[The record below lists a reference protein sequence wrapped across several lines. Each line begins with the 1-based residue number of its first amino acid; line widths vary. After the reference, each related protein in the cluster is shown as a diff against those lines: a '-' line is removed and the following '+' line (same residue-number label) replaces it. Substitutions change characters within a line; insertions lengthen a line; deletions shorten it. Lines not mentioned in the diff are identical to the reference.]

1 MVASSPLKK
10 TKTMKIKTKLRLG
23 FGFLFILVLSF
34 GALCG
39 FYLNEIAKDSKVI
52 LKNNYESIG
61 FSREMRKVL
70 DNNSL
75 PLSPEASLRFEG
87 QLKKQER
94 NITEAG
100 EKEMTLN
107 IRQNFEAL
115 KTGEQLLRER
125 EVRHN
130 LTRVEEL
137 NMKAIVRK
145 NDQAQASVKRATLY
159 MELIGSFIFLILFS
173 FSVNFPGFIA
183 NPLLQLKEGIQ
194 EISRKNYMTRL
205 NFPASDEFSPLAEAF
220 NQMASRL
227 NDWENSNMAKILSEK
242 SRIETI
248 IEQMQDGIIGLNEKG
263 EIIFINPVAENLLNL
278 DEAKIVGLNA
288 SGVAAK
294 NDLLR
299 NLLDN
304 KHSDKPV
311 KIYANGKESYFQLE
325 SREIT
330 VPDYDQNRDKPILT
344 LVKSAGEVYILKN
357 ITRYRE
363 LDEAK
368 TNFIATISHELK
380 TPISSIKMSLKLLTD
395 ARVGNLNQEQTDL
408 VSHINDDTQRLLKIT
423 SELLDLAQVE
433 TGNIQLSFIPTNP
446 DDIVNYAINS
456 IKFQADQKSIQLEYH
471 PMPNT
476 SQVQVDVEKTTWVM
490 INFLSN
496 ALRYS
501 PEKSKIIVSVKPD
514 KNKIEFSVKDF
525 GKGIEE
531 QYQKRLFERY
541 FQVPTDGKNKSGTG
555 LGLAISKDF
564 IEAQQGEIFVE
575 SELGSGSK
583 FGFRLPVYKAS

>member
-1 MVASSPLKK
+1 
-10 TKTMKIKTKLRLG
+10 MKIKTKLRFG
-23 FGFLFILVLSF
+23 FGFLFIMVLAF
-34 GALCG
+34 GALSG
-39 FYLNEIAKDSKVI
+39 FYLNKIARDSKVI

-75 PLSPEASLRFEG
+75 PLPSEAVLHFEQ
-87 QLKKQER
+87 QLKKQEG
-94 NITEAG
+94 NLTESG
-100 EKEMTLN
+100 EKEVTQN
-107 IRQNFEAL
+107 IRKNFGVLQSHSE
-115 KTGEQLLRER
+115 LLAER
-125 EVRHN
+125 SLRHD

-145 NDQAQASVKRATLY
+145 NDQAQASVSKATLY
-159 MELIGSFIFLILFS
+159 LQFIGGLILLILFS
-173 FSVNFPGFIA
+173 FSVNFPSFIA

-194 EISRKNYMTRL
+194 EISRKNYKTRL
-205 NFPASDEFSPLAEAF
+205 NFPESDEFSPLAEAF
-220 NQMASRL
+220 NQMTSRL
-227 NDWENSNMAKILSEK
+227 NEWENSNIATILSEK

-263 EIIFINPVAENLLNL
+263 EIIFINRVAETLLNV
-278 DEAKIVGLNA
+278 DEAKVIGINA
-288 SGVAAK
+288 SEVAGK
-294 NDLLR
+294 NDLLKT
-299 NLLDN
+299 LLEN
-304 KHSDKPV
+304 KQSEKPV
-311 KIYANGKESYFQLE
+311 KIYSNDKESYFQIE

-330 VPDYDQNRDKPILT
+330 VPDYDQNRGKAVIT
-344 LVKSAGEVYILKN
+344 TGKSAGEVYILRN
-357 ITRYRE
+357 ITRFRE

-380 TPISSIKMSLKLLTD
+380 TPISSIKMSLQLLTD
-395 ARVGNLNQEQTDL
+395 RRVGNLNKEQTDL
-408 VSHINDDTQRLLKIT
+408 VDLITDDTQRLLKIT

-433 TGNIQLSFIPTNP
+433 TGNIQLSFLPTDP
-446 DDIVNYAINS
+446 DEIVNYAINS
-456 IKFQADQKSIQLEYH
+456 IKFQADQKNIQLEYH
-471 PMPNT
+471 RMT
-476 SQVQVDVEKTTWVM
+476 DSSKVQVDVEKTTWVM

-501 PEKSKIIVSVKPD
+501 PDKSKIVITIKPE
-514 KNKIEFSVKDF
+514 KKMIEFSVKDF

-575 SELGSGSK
+575 SELGAGSR
-583 FGFRLPVYKAS
+583 FGFRLPVYKG